1 MPKFVFFPMYDL
13 CLKIGVCLYKSLF
26 ICWQKENIIGI
37 HYNNC
42 TSLWRVKPLSK
53 SKKLAIFLTPIS
65 WYDFWSNIKCLS
77 FLHISQRFWAIFNF
91 IGIIYT
97 NKQFFLQYNNRY
109 VKSNIKSNL
118 HNSCWKKP
126 NPYSRCQTCEN
137 RACHMTTIFAT
148 ALGVFVWRKTSISTT
163 THYRSYCHSNNSWQV

>member
-1 MPKFVFFPMYDL
+1 M
-13 CLKIGVCLYKSLF
+13 SL
-26 ICWQKENIIGI
+26 I
-37 HYNNC
+37 
-42 TSLWRVKPLSK
+42 V
-53 SKKLAIFLTPIS
+53 
-65 WYDFWSNIKCLS
+65 SN
-77 FLHISQRFWAIFNF
+77 LHISQRFWAIFNF

-163 THYRSYCHSNNSWQV
+163 THYRGPTAIPIIPDKYNMPSSFGRMKTNIENAAVREPIMIWMVAKNQKKTHLNQTNLA